1 MQHSS
6 LSMLDLLRQLTG
18 ELPSWLEQTI
28 VGVVI
33 AAIAVILALVVH
45 RILFHMLKRFA
56 KASQS
61 ESDNLVV
68 KRLVRPTRWALIAL
82 AVVLAARETPAL
94 DAIWSRIGSIVMPAL
109 IGWMAVAILNAFVEA
124 MILRNDISMADNR
137 RNRRRRTRLSIFGRI
152 ATFLIVFVTIGL
164 MMLSIPGVRDIGV
177 TLVASAGL
185 AGLAVGAAAQPA
197 LKSLIAGFQMALTE
211 PVVIGDAV
219 IVGGE
224 WGWIEEIRT
233 TYVVVKVWDERR
245 LVVPTS
251 KFLDEIF
258 QNWTKTTSQLLGTV
272 MFYVDPHT
280 KLEPIR
286 QKFYELVESNER
298 WDQRVKH
305 MQVTELTRDAIEVRF
320 LMTAR
325 DSPTLFDLR
334 CDIREALIQWV
345 AEKMPEAIVRSRMLP
360 MGPVDINGIGPV
372 SGDVMAQMDG
382 GSAGEGGRQA
392 AAHG

>member
-1 MQHSS
+1 MI
-6 LSMLDLLRQLTG
+6 DLLRTVTG
-18 ELPSWLEQTI
+18 ELPNWLEQTI
-28 VGVVI
+28 VAGVVAFI
-33 AAIAVILALVVH
+33 AIILALVVH
-45 RILFHMLKRFA
+45 HVLFRMLRRFA
-56 KASQS
+56 KASDS
-61 ESDNLVV
+61 DSDNIVV
-68 KRLVRPTRWALIAL
+68 KRLVRPSRWAIMAL
-82 AVVLAARETPAL
+82 AIVLAARETPAL
-94 DAIWSRIGSIVMPAL
+94 EAAWDRVGSLVMPAL
-109 IGWMAVAILNAFVEA
+109 IGWMAVAILHAFVEA
-124 MILRNDISMADNR
+124 MIMRSDISMADNR
-137 RNRRRRTRLSIFGRI
+137 RNRRRRTRLAIFGRI
-152 ATFLIVFVTIGL
+152 ATFVIVFVTIGL

-219 IVGGE
+219 IIGGE

-258 QNWTKTTSQLLGTV
+258 QNWTKTTSELLGTV
-272 MFYVDPHT
+272 LFYVDPMT
-280 KLEPIR
+280 KLDPIR

-305 MQVTELTRDAIEVRF
+305 MQITELTRDAIEIRF

-334 CDIREALIQWV
+334 CDIREALIQWI
-345 AEKMPEAIVRSRMLP
+345 AEEMPEAIVRSRMLP
-360 MGPVDINGIGPV
+360 MGPVDINGIGPA
-372 SGDVMAQMDG
+372 SGAVMAQMDG
-382 GSAGEGGRQA
+382 AGDA
-392 AAHG
+392 SHGVN